1 MDFQDRTLQCLD
13 CKNDFIFTAGEQSF
27 YERKGFREIPK
38 RCKPCR
44 DARKSRRG
52 PREDAPDTYGNGA
65 SYGNGNGHGGNGNGN
80 GGGYSRPPREM
91 FDATC
96 ASCGAAAQVP
106 FRPAS
111 GRPVYCKDCFASRQG
126 QGSAYGDD

>member
-1 MDFQDRTLQCLD
+1 MDFQDRPLTCID
-13 CKNDFIFTAGEQSF
+13 CKQEFIFTAGEQEF

-44 DARKSRRG
+44 EARKARRVDGG
-52 PREDAPDTYGNGA
+52 PPQVELRDGNRGA
-65 SYGNGNGHGGNGNGN
+65 
-80 GGGYSRPPREM
+80 RPPREM

-96 ASCGAAAQVP
+96 ASCGAPARVP

-111 GRPVYCKDCFASRQG
+111 GRPVYCRECYTSRQG
-126 QGSAYGDD
+126 QGSGYGGNL